1 MIPPSISAGVVL
13 RDGCLAKLFFAVWC
27 SYRLS
32 EMRRAAGFLR
42 LVRPVNGLMMGF
54 AVIVGA
60 SLVLAEPLKVELGT
74 SLLLGFVTAFTVGG
88 ASMVINDYHDL
99 EIDKINEP
107 GRPLPE
113 GVVKPGE
120 ALVFAA
126 FLTVV
131 GLASAFRTSLPC
143 LGLAVVAWVVA
154 VSYNTRGKRTGLPGN
169 VLVSACVAIPLL
181 YGSILVKDSFDLTA
195 LLFAAMAFLSVT
207 GREVAK
213 GIVDVEGDRSKGIG
227 TVAVSHSERIAAIL
241 ASFLFVSA
249 VLLSFLPLLLNLVQ
263 FWYIPFVAVTDLGF
277 VASSVLLVRDP
288 SRVNAR
294 RIKNLALVWMMLG
307 MVSFFAGTL

>member
-1 MIPPSISAGVVL
+1 MS
-13 RDGCLAKLFFAVWC
+13 
-27 SYRLS
+27 
-32 EMRRAAGFLR
+32 RAAGFFR

-60 SLVLAEPLKVELGT
+60 SLVLAEPVTFELGV
-74 SLLLGFVTAFTVGG
+74 SLMLGFVTGFTLM
-88 ASMVINDYHDL
+88 AAAMAINDYYDM
-99 EIDKINEP
+99 EIDRINEP

-131 GLASAFRTSLPC
+131 GLAAAVRTSLFC
-143 LGLAVVAWVVA
+143 LGLAAVAWVVA

-169 VLVSACVAIPLL
+169 FLVGACMAIPFL
-181 YGSILVKDSFDLTA
+181 YGSLIVKDWLDQTA
-195 LLFAAMAFLSVT
+195 LLFAAMAFLSGT

-213 GIVDVEGDRSKGIG
+213 GVVDVEGDRSKGIR
-227 TVAVSHSERIAAIL
+227 TVAISQGEKAAAIL
-241 ASFLFVSA
+241 ASFFFLSA
-249 VLLSFLPLLLNLVQ
+249 VLLSSLPVFLNLVRC
-263 FWYIPFVAVTDLGF
+263 WYVPFVVVTDLGF
-277 VASSVLLVRDP
+277 IVSSVLLVRDP
-288 SRVNAR
+288 SRANAK
-294 RIKNLALVWMMLG
+294 RIKNLALVWMTLA